1 MVREAIATGRPMVS
15 MTRAELEG
23 ALGLPDRVNAAQY
36 GAQQQDQLIY
46 HRNGRTLYIYT
57 KNGIVTAIQDT
68 EGGGQAYQP
77 AAKRCASS
85 RELRDIEIRMSE
97 IANRGNDRLQAELQK
112 QLHTGKTCQWPV

>member
-1 MVREAIATGRPMVS
+1 MVS

-46 HRNGRTLYIYT
+46 YRNGRTLYVYT

-68 EGGGQAYQP
+68 EGGGPAYQP

-85 RELRDIEIRMSE
+85 REIRDIEIRMSE